1 MLSFFSNH
9 YKLLK
14 SQLQLAIGLEFNW
27 HFKVFIHL
35 QTYINTCAFA
45 YVAKVFVFSLSLAV
59 VSKYVSKYHIVIFDW
74 VAVSRAQWLKFPPE
88 MTRRKKSG
96 ILFWPR

>member
-1 MLSFFSNH
+1 MLSFFSNN

-45 YVAKVFVFSLSLAV
+45 YVAKVFVFLPAV

-74 VAVSRAQWLKFPPE
+74 IAVPRAQWLNFSPE
-88 MTRRKKSG
+88 MTRRKKLG
-96 ILFWPR
+96 ILFWPAR

>member
-9 YKLLK
+9 YKLPK
-14 SQLQLAIGLEFNW
+14 SQLEFAIGLEFNW

-35 QTYINTCAFA
+35 QTYINTYAFA
-45 YVAKVFVFSLSLAV
+45 YVAKVFVFLLSPGV
-59 VSKYVSKYHIVIFDW
+59 VSKYHIVIFDW

-96 ILFWPR
+96 ILFWPK